1 MGVELT
7 DKMAKGKKGDKKGGK
22 EPEKT
27 DDNSERKRSEKEL
40 ILQKQLDE
48 LTTESAQLRDTL
60 EQLRRDSQFLRQQ
73 IDSSVEEHTDYKLY
87 MEKRNNDRSGDI
99 LSVNSKNRAELEQIT
114 QECKATTEH
123 FNNRMEKLQDELGKK
138 KIELKNVTEDLEK
151 LDYIKIKEQEAL
163 ERIGSLEVELESTRA
178 KHSQDI
184 QQMKAE
190 FLKEKKGLSE
200 QADQDILQLSKKA
213 TEVAANCLNQHAE
226 RVQKENQHLRT
237 ELLALLSESDQLQQR
252 KTDLEQQYLNL
263 IRENEYLDDL
273 TKMRVN

>member
-1 MGVELT
+1 
-7 DKMAKGKKGDKKGGK
+7 MAKGKKDTKKK
-22 EPEKT
+22 DAVEQSNANE
-27 DDNSERKRSEKEL
+27 ERKRSEKEL

-48 LTTESAQLRDTL
+48 LTGESNELRDTL
-60 EQLRRDSQFLRQQ
+60 EQLRRDSHFLRQQ

-87 MEKRNNDRSGDI
+87 MEKRNNDRSEDI
-99 LSVNSKNRAELEQIT
+99 LSVNQKHRTELAQIT
-114 QECKATTEH
+114 EECKTTTEQ

-138 KIELKNVTEDLEK
+138 KLELTRITTELEK
-151 LDYIKIKEQEAL
+151 LDHIKIKEQDAL
-163 ERIGSLEVELESTRA
+163 QRISSLEVELEATRT

-184 QQMKAE
+184 QQMKSE
-190 FLKEKKGLSE
+190 FLKEKKNLSE
-200 QADQDILQLSKKA
+200 EADTEILHLSKKA

-273 TKMRVN
+273 KKMRVN

>member
-1 MGVELT
+1 
-7 DKMAKGKKGDKKGGK
+7 MAKGSKKGDKKGK

-60 EQLRRDSQFLRQQ
+60 EQLRRDSHFLRQQ

-114 QECKATTEH
+114 QECKATTEQ

-151 LDYIKIKEQEAL
+151 LDYIKVKEQEAL
-163 ERIGSLEVELESTRA
+163 ERISSLEVELESTRA

-190 FLKEKKGLSE
+190 FLKEKKVLSE

>member
-1 MGVELT
+1 MG
-7 DKMAKGKKGDKKGGK
+7 KGKKGAAKK
-22 EPEKT
+22 ELETTNPNE
-27 DDNSERKRSEKEL
+27 ERKRSEKEL

-48 LTTESAQLRDTL
+48 LTSESTQLRDTL
-60 EQLRRDSQFLRQQ
+60 EQLRRDSHFLRGQ

-87 MEKRNNDRSGDI
+87 MEKRNDDRSDDI
-99 LSVNSKNRAELEQIT
+99 LSVNGKNRVELKQIT
-114 QECKATTEH
+114 EECKATTQQ
-123 FNNRMEKLQDELGKK
+123 FNGRMEKLQDELGKK
-138 KIELKNVTEDLEK
+138 KLELSRVGDDLEK

-163 ERIGSLEVELESTRA
+163 ERISTLEVELESTRA
-178 KHSQDI
+178 KHSFDI

-190 FLKEKKGLSE
+190 FLKEKKSLSE
-200 QADQDILQLSKKA
+200 QADTDILQLSKQA

-273 TKMRVN
+273 KKMRVN